1 MEMWKAIKD
10 YEGLYEVSNFGRV
23 RALART
29 IINKNGLLQRYPEKF
44 LKFDIADAGS
54 SKYHRATLSK
64 DHITKKYSVHR
75 LVAETFIKNEFNK
88 PCVNHI
94 NGIKTDN
101 RIENLDWCTHKEN
114 TEHSLKNDL
123 RKTGCNH
130 KQSKLSLKDI
140 EYIRKNYK
148 YRDEEFSGK
157 KLSEKFNVSHTCIS
171 QIIKNKTYRIY

>member
-1 MEMWKAIKD
+1 MEEIWENI
-10 YEGLYEVSNFGRV
+10 EGFEGIYQVSNLGKV
-23 RALART
+23 
-29 IINKNGLLQRYPEKF
+29 KS
-44 LKFDIADAGS
+44 LKFGKE
-54 SKYHRATLSK
+54 KYLS
-64 DHITKKYSVHR
+64 ITKSSIGYLNTKLQLNKKNKSFLVHR

-88 PCVNHI
+88 SCVNHI

-101 RIENLDWCTHKEN
+101 RVENLEWCTHKEN

-123 RKTGCNH
+123 IKTGCNH

-148 YRDEEFSGK
+148 YRDGEFSGK

-171 QIIKNKTYRIY
+171 KIIKNKTYKIY

>member
-1 MEMWKAIKD
+1 MEEIWKD
-10 YEGLYEVSNFGRV
+10 VVGFEGIYQVSNLGKV
-23 RALART
+23 
-29 IINKNGLLQRYPEKF
+29 KS
-44 LKFDIADAGS
+44 LKFGKE
-54 SKYHRATLSK
+54 KYLS
-64 DHITKKYSVHR
+64 ITKSSIGYLNTKLQLNKKNKSFLVHR

-123 RKTGCNH
+123 IKTGCNR

-148 YRDEEFSGK
+148 EKDK
-157 KLSEKFNVSHTCIS
+157 KNGGYKLAEMFGVSRNCIS
-171 QIIKNKTYRIY
+171 NVVKNKTYRIY

>member
-1 MEMWKAIKD
+1 MEEIWENI
-10 YEGLYEVSNFGRV
+10 EGFEGIYQVSNLGKV
-23 RALART
+23 
-29 IINKNGLLQRYPEKF
+29 KS
-44 LKFDIADAGS
+44 LKFGKE
-54 SKYHRATLSK
+54 KYLS
-64 DHITKKYSVHR
+64 ITKSSIGYLNTKLQLNKKNKSFLVHR

-101 RIENLDWCTHKEN
+101 RIENLEWCTHKEN

-148 YRDEEFSGK
+148 EKDK
-157 KLSEKFNVSHTCIS
+157 KNGGYKLAEMFGVSRNCIS
-171 QIIKNKTYRIY
+171 NVVKNKTYRIY

>member
-1 MEMWKAIKD
+1 MEEIWENI
-10 YEGLYEVSNFGRV
+10 EGFEGIYQVSNLGKV
-23 RALART
+23 
-29 IINKNGLLQRYPEKF
+29 KS
-44 LKFDIADAGS
+44 LKFGKE
-54 SKYHRATLSK
+54 KYLS
-64 DHITKKYSVHR
+64 ITKSSIGYLNTKLQLNKKNKSFLVHR

-101 RIENLDWCTHKEN
+101 RVENLEWCTHKEN

-123 RKTGCNH
+123 IKTGYNH

-148 YRDEEFSGK
+148 EKDK
-157 KLSEKFNVSHTCIS
+157 KNGGYKLAEMFGVSRNCIS
-171 QIIKNKTYRIY
+171 NVVKNKTYRIY

>member
-1 MEMWKAIKD
+1 MEEIWKD
-10 YEGLYEVSNFGRV
+10 VVGFEGIYQVSNLGKV
-23 RALART
+23 
-29 IINKNGLLQRYPEKF
+29 KS
-44 LKFDIADAGS
+44 LKFGKE
-54 SKYHRATLSK
+54 KYLS
-64 DHITKKYSVHR
+64 ITKSSIGYLNTKLQLNKKNKSFLVHR

-101 RIENLDWCTHKEN
+101 RIENLEWCTHKEN

-123 RKTGCNH
+123 IKTGCNR

-148 YRDEEFSGK
+148 EKDK
-157 KLSEKFNVSHTCIS
+157 KNGGYKLAEMFGVSRNCIS
-171 QIIKNKTYRIY
+171 NVVKNKTYRIY

>member
-1 MEMWKAIKD
+1 MEEIWENI
-10 YEGLYEVSNFGRV
+10 EGFEGIYQVSNLGKV
-23 RALART
+23 
-29 IINKNGLLQRYPEKF
+29 KS
-44 LKFDIADAGS
+44 LKFGKE
-54 SKYHRATLSK
+54 KYLS
-64 DHITKKYSVHR
+64 ITKSSIGYLNTKLQLNKKNKSFLVHR

-101 RIENLDWCTHKEN
+101 RIENLEWCTHKEN

>member
-1 MEMWKAIKD
+1 MEEVWKD
-10 YEGLYEVSNFGRV
+10 VVGFEGIYQVSNLGKV
-23 RALART
+23 
-29 IINKNGLLQRYPEKF
+29 KS
-44 LKFDIADAGS
+44 LKFGKE
-54 SKYHRATLSK
+54 KYLS
-64 DHITKKYSVHR
+64 ITKSSIGYLNTKLQLNKKNKSFLVHR

>member
-1 MEMWKAIKD
+1 MEEIWKD
-10 YEGLYEVSNFGRV
+10 VVGFEGIYQVSNLGKV
-23 RALART
+23 
-29 IINKNGLLQRYPEKF
+29 KS
-44 LKFDIADAGS
+44 LKFGKE
-54 SKYHRATLSK
+54 KYLS
-64 DHITKKYSVHR
+64 ITKSSIGYLNTKLQLNKKNKSFLVHR

-148 YRDEEFSGK
+148 YRDEKNGGY
-157 KLSEKFNVSHTCIS
+157 KLAEMFGVSRNCIS
-171 QIIKNKTYRIY
+171 NVVKNKTYRIY

>member
-1 MEMWKAIKD
+1 MEEIWENI
-10 YEGLYEVSNFGRV
+10 EGFEGIYQVSNLGKV
-23 RALART
+23 
-29 IINKNGLLQRYPEKF
+29 KS
-44 LKFDIADAGS
+44 LKFGKE
-54 SKYHRATLSK
+54 KYLN
-64 DHITKKYSVHR
+64 ITKSSIGYLNTKLQLNKKNKSFLVHR

-94 NGIKTDN
+94 NGVKTDN
-101 RIENLDWCTHKEN
+101 RIENLEWCTHKEN

-148 YRDEEFSGK
+148 EKDK
-157 KLSEKFNVSHTCIS
+157 KNGGYKLAEMFGVSRNCIS
-171 QIIKNKTYRIY
+171 RIIKNKTYKIY

>member
-1 MEMWKAIKD
+1 MEEVWKD
-10 YEGLYEVSNFGRV
+10 VVGFEGIYQVSNLGKV
-23 RALART
+23 
-29 IINKNGLLQRYPEKF
+29 KS
-44 LKFDIADAGS
+44 LKFGKE
-54 SKYHRATLSK
+54 KYLS
-64 DHITKKYSVHR
+64 ITKSSIGYLNTKLQLNKKNKSFLVHR

-101 RIENLDWCTHKEN
+101 RIENLEWCTHKEN

-148 YRDEEFSGK
+148 EKDK
-157 KLSEKFNVSHTCIS
+157 KNGGYKLAEMFGVSRNCIS
-171 QIIKNKTYRIY
+171 NIVKNKTYRIY

>member
-1 MEMWKAIKD
+1 MEEIWKD
-10 YEGLYEVSNFGRV
+10 VVGFEGIYQVSNLGKV
-23 RALART
+23 
-29 IINKNGLLQRYPEKF
+29 KS
-44 LKFDIADAGS
+44 LKFGKE
-54 SKYHRATLSK
+54 KYLS
-64 DHITKKYSVHR
+64 ITKSSIGYLNTKLQLNKKNKSFLVHR

-101 RIENLDWCTHKEN
+101 RIENLEWCTHKEN

-123 RKTGCNH
+123 IKTGCNH

-148 YRDEEFSGK
+148 EKDK
-157 KLSEKFNVSHTCIS
+157 KNGGYKLAEMFGVSRNCIS
-171 QIIKNKTYRIY
+171 NVVKNKTYRIY

>member
-1 MEMWKAIKD
+1 MEEIWKD
-10 YEGLYEVSNFGRV
+10 VVGFEGIYQVSNLGKV
-23 RALART
+23 
-29 IINKNGLLQRYPEKF
+29 KS
-44 LKFDIADAGS
+44 LKFGKE
-54 SKYHRATLSK
+54 KYLS
-64 DHITKKYSVHR
+64 ITKSSIGYLNTKLQLNKKNKSFLVHR

-101 RIENLDWCTHKEN
+101 RVENLEWCTHKEN

-123 RKTGCNH
+123 IKTGCNR

-148 YRDEEFSGK
+148 EKDK
-157 KLSEKFNVSHTCIS
+157 KNGGYKLAEMFGVSRNCIS
-171 QIIKNKTYRIY
+171 NVVKNKTYKIY